1 MDWNLWSTDSWDIP
15 WKWMKKERFFQ
26 CRFLFLINVFSDA
39 TTWDYSHV
47 YKRFSLFTTNKT
59 WFCQTI
65 YNNDLKNVN
74 KKAVRVWML
83 LKQRAQLHFRPLT
96 CWSFSLLQEQPY
108 APTAARNILH
118 QTLSAASVCHLS
130 KRSSAYVPVCSLTV
144 NILYNH
150 IILGTGCFFF
160 TKPIKSVGCMKYL
173 SILFLFVIGEVCQND
188 QVFFDDHR
196 PCFLFVSG
204 IVTTLTFLIRGMQKC
219 RTIMKAS
226 IMFCWWCIQ
235 WHWAFSQETLLQL
248 YYLFWL
254 VV

>member
-1 MDWNLWSTDSWDIP
+1 MRHSMEMNE
-15 WKWMKKERFFQ
+15 ERT
-26 CRFLFLINVFSDA
+26 IFS
-39 TTWDYSHV
+39 V
-47 YKRFSLFTTNKT
+47 SLFILNKCV
-59 WFCQTI
+59 FRRHYLRLFSCLQKVFTI
-65 YNNDLKNVN
+65 YNKQNMVLSNYLQHDLKNVN